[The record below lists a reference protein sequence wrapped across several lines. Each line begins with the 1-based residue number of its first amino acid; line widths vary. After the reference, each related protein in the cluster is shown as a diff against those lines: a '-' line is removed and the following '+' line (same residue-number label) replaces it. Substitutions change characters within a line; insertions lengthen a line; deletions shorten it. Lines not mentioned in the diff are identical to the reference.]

1 MNCNFF
7 LFKGRGGVAGASSNR
22 FLLIRLVGVIGIADM
37 NVYGTID
44 ENSAAQCSRYS
55 KIVLPENIPLL
66 YK

>member
-1 MNCNFF
+1 
-7 LFKGRGGVAGASSNR
+7 
-22 FLLIRLVGVIGIADM
+22 M

-44 ENSAAQCSRYS
+44 ENSAAQCSEYS